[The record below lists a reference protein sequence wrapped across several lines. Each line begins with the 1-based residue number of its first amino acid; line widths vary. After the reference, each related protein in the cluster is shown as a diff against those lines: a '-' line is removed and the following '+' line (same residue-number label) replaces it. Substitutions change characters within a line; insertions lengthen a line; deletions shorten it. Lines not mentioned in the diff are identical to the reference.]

1 MSDDIQQKK
10 KQLRR
15 YVKELKTELDAN
27 TVLCSSNRIFA
38 EIELLPEFKAAKTI
52 MAYWS
57 LPDEVQTHSFIGKW
71 YMSKKILLPLVVE
84 NDLELRVFSGMD
96 CLEARPP
103 FGILEPVN
111 GAKASI
117 SEIDMVIVPGV
128 AFDLNGNRMGRG
140 KGYYDRLLKQK
151 NIYKVGVCFA
161 FQVVEHV
168 PINTYDIPMDKII
181 YA

>member
-1 MSDDIQQKK
+1 MSDDIQYKK
-10 KQLRR
+10 KELRR
-15 YVKELKTELDAN
+15 QIKELKLELDAN
-27 TVLCSSNRIFA
+27 AALSSSNKIFA
-38 EIELLPEFKAAKTI
+38 DIESLPEFKPAKSI
-52 MAYWS
+52 LVYWS

-71 YMSKKILLPLVVE
+71 YTSKNILLPLVVE

-111 GAKASI
+111 GALASI
-117 SEIDMVIVPGV
+117 SEVEMVIVPGV

-151 NIYKVGVCFA
+151 NIYKVGVCFS
-161 FQVVEHV
+161 FQLVNEV
-168 PINTYDIPMDKII
+168 PTNNDDVKMNKII